1 ARALAAGTTALVLDN
16 PMADLDHD
24 GRRYLAGMLRAL
36 ARQDMTIV
44 VSACLADDLAG
55 CAENILHIDQGRLVA
70 GDASVPAPVEPR
82 TAFARPDARGSRRP
96 ATSV

>member
-36 ARQDMTIV
+36 AEEGMTIV
-44 VSACLADDLAG
+44 VSACTVDALTG
-55 CAENILHIDQGRLVA
+55 CAHHILYIEHGRVL
-70 GDASVPAPVEPR
+70 ASR
-82 TAFARPDARGSRRP
+82 S
-96 ATSV
+96 